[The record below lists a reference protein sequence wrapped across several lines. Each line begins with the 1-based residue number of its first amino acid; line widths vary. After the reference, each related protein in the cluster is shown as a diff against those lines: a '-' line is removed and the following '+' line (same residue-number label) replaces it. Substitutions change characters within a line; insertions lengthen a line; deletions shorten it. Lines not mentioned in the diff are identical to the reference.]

1 MLLSM
6 LRRAIG
12 APAPAVADP
21 GLVAAGGVRRSSK
34 WPGVRAA
41 HLKARPACEA
51 CGKREALEVHHIQP
65 FNLRPDLELD
75 PTNLMTL
82 CGDPCHI
89 VHGHL
94 MGWARYNPTARTD
107 VRLYRTN
114 LESAKLAARGA

>member
-1 MLLSM
+1 M
-6 LRRAIG
+6 
-12 APAPAVADP
+12 
-21 GLVAAGGVRRSSK
+21 
-34 WPGVRAA
+34 
-41 HLKARPACEA
+41 
-51 CGKREALEVHHIQP
+51 HHIQP

>member
-1 MLLSM
+1 MLLDM
-6 LRRAIG
+6 IRRAIG
-12 APAPAVADP
+12 AAASADP
-21 GLVAAGGVRRSSK
+21 GLAAAGGVRRSSK
-34 WPGVRAA
+34 WPGVRSA